1 MGGRQCGAGEEDC
14 ASEISQIP
22 ASVGRERT
30 KKFKPRRTVTRTRTT
45 DSFYLS
51 ADTKSM
57 VLTSGSHP
65 GVHASLGCAAPPFS
79 NLRSFVSKCTVLKEV
94 ANL

>member
-1 MGGRQCGAGEEDC
+1 LGGKQCGAGEEGLC
-14 ASEISQIP
+14 
-22 ASVGRERT
+22 GRDFSNPCQCGT
-30 KKFKPRRTVTRTRTT
+30 GTDKKFKPRRTVTRTRTT

-65 GVHASLGCAAPPFS
+65 GVLASLGSAAPPFS
-79 NLRSFVSKCTVLKEV
+79 NVRSFASKCTVLKEV
-94 ANL
+94 AYL